1 MSILKERENWHIIC
15 FIYERGKNPEKW
27 ESDFCLFRNLSMSF
41 WEEEMAKFKVVIT
54 DREFETIE
62 PEKAV
67 LEKIGAEVFAY
78 QCKNED
84 EIIEIA
90 KDCDGLIMQYAN
102 LTRKVIESLEKC
114 KVISK
119 YAIGLDRIDLKAATE
134 KGICVGHVADY
145 CVDEV
150 STHTVAMILAL
161 NRKLLIHDKNIKAG
175 IWDYKL
181 GKKIYNLKGQTIGL
195 VGFGK
200 IAKLVLEK
208 VKPYGMN
215 ILVYDPFVPANVV
228 SEMGG
233 KLVDFEEL
241 ITTSDI
247 VSIHVPLLEST
258 RYMFNKEVFKKMK
271 NSAILINMGRG
282 PVIKETDLI
291 WALEN
296 KEIAAAG
303 LDVTDPEP
311 IQPDNPMLKMDNVI
325 ITPHAA
331 YYSEE
336 SQLPLQ
342 TLTAE
347 NVAQVLTGYY
357 PRYLANK
364 EVKEIVKLKELSE

>member
-1 MSILKERENWHIIC
+1 
-15 FIYERGKNPEKW
+15 
-27 ESDFCLFRNLSMSF
+27 
-41 WEEEMAKFKVVIT
+41 MAKFKVVIT
-54 DREFETIE
+54 DREFENIE

-67 LEKIGAEVFAY
+67 LEKIGAEVIAY
-78 QCKNED
+78 HFRDED
-84 EIIEIA
+84 DVIRIA

-102 LTRKVIESLEKC
+102 LTRKVIESLDKC

-134 KGICVGHVADY
+134 KGICVGHVSDY

-150 STHTVAMILAL
+150 STHTIALILAL
-161 NRKLLIHDKNIKAG
+161 SRKIVLHDKNIKSG

-181 GKKIYNLKGQTIGL
+181 GKKIFNLRDQTIGL

-200 IAKLVLEK
+200 IAKMVFEK
-208 VKPYGMN
+208 IKPYGMN
-215 ILVYDPFVPANVV
+215 VLVYDPFVPAKVV
-228 SEMGG
+228 SEMGA
-233 KLVDFEEL
+233 KLVDFDEL
-241 ITTSDI
+241 IENSDI

-258 RYMFNKEVFKKMK
+258 RHMFNKEVFKKMK
-271 NSAILINMGRG
+271 NTSMLINMGRG

-311 IQPDNPMLKMDNVI
+311 IEVGNPMLKMDNVI

-336 SQLPLQ
+336 AQRALQ

-357 PRYLANK
+357 PRYLANREIK
-364 EVKEIVKLKELSE
+364 ETVKLLELPE

>member
-1 MSILKERENWHIIC
+1 
-15 FIYERGKNPEKW
+15 
-27 ESDFCLFRNLSMSF
+27 
-41 WEEEMAKFKVVIT
+41 MAKFKVVIT
-54 DREFETIE
+54 DREFETID
-62 PEKAV
+62 PEREV

-78 QCKNED
+78 QFKDED
-84 EIIEIA
+84 DVIRIA

-134 KGICVGHVADY
+134 KDICVGHVAEY

-150 STHTVAMILAL
+150 STHTIALILAL
-161 NRKLLIHDKNIKAG
+161 SRKILLHDKNIKNG

-181 GKKIYNLKGQTIGL
+181 GKKIFNLRGQTIGL

-200 IAKLVLEK
+200 IARVVMEK
-208 VKPYGMN
+208 IKPYGMN
-215 ILVYDPFVPANVV
+215 ILVYDPFVPAKAV
-228 SEMGG
+228 SDMGG
-233 KLVDFEEL
+233 KLVDFDDL
-241 ITTSDI
+241 IRNSDY

-258 RYMFNKEVFKKMK
+258 KYMFNKEVFQKMK

-291 WALEN
+291 WALQN

-311 IQPDNPMLKMDNVI
+311 IEAGNPMLKMDNVI

-336 SQLPLQ
+336 SQKALQ

-357 PRYLANK
+357 PRYLANREIK
-364 EVKEIVKLKELSE
+364 ETVKLRELPE